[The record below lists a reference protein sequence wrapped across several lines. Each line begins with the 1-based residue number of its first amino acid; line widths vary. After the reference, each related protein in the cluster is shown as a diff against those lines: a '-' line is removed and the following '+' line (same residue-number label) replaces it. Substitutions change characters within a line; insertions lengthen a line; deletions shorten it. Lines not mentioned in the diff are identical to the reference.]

1 MKPGVSSLDLAVD
14 GLGGG
19 LLEFSLAAQVRCIAA
34 RYAAVGIRTAEPY
47 ALMAFKK
54 NILVIANV
62 TATSDELCS
71 NLIERAK
78 HELAAFT
85 ILVPA
90 TSAAGGHAAAQEQL
104 EAAVARLRGAG
115 LEASGSV
122 GHRDPIVAI
131 SEAWDPRHYDEI
143 VISTLPIGAS
153 KWLHAGLPERI
164 SKLTGTLVTHIVS
177 EPPRPAVEKGPPPRH
192 ADKGLG
198 PLTVLGWGGRHT
210 DKRAPD
216 ART

>member
-1 MKPGVSSLDLAVD
+1 MP
-14 GLGGG
+14 
-19 LLEFSLAAQVRCIAA
+19 
-34 RYAAVGIRTAEPY
+34 
-47 ALMAFKK
+47 FKK

-71 NLIERAK
+71 ILIERAK

-104 EAAVARLRGAG
+104 EAAVARLREAG

-122 GHRDPIVAI
+122 GDRDPIVAI

-143 VISTLPIGAS
+143 VMSTLPIGAS
-153 KWLHAGLPERI
+153 KWLRAGLPERI

-177 EPPRPAVEKGPPPRH
+177 EPPRASVEQGPPPRH

-198 PLTVLGWGGRHT
+198 PLTVLGWGGRHA

>member
-1 MKPGVSSLDLAVD
+1 
-14 GLGGG
+14 
-19 LLEFSLAAQVRCIAA
+19 
-34 RYAAVGIRTAEPY
+34 
-47 ALMAFKK
+47 MAFKK

-71 NLIERAK
+71 RLIERAQ
-78 HELAAFT
+78 HEPAAFT

-90 TSAAGGHAAAQEQL
+90 TSAAGGHATAQEQL

-115 LEASGSV
+115 LEASGTV
-122 GHRDPIVAI
+122 GHRDPVVAI

-143 VISTLPIGAS
+143 VMSTLPIGTS
-153 KWLHAGLPERI
+153 KWLRAGLPERI
-164 SKLTGTLVTHIVS
+164 SKLTGTVVTHIVS
-177 EPPRPAVEKGPPPRH
+177 EPPRARVEKGPVPQH
-192 ADKGLG
+192 AEKGLG

-210 DKRAPD
+210 DKRAPH

>member
-1 MKPGVSSLDLAVD
+1 MHV
-14 GLGGG
+14 
-19 LLEFSLAAQVRCIAA
+19 LLRPIQQGHRTSHADRSQGTGPAA
-34 RYAAVGIRTAEPY
+34 RYGAVGVGTAEPY

-71 NLIERAK
+71 RLIERAN
-78 HELAAFT
+78 HEPAAFT

-104 EAAVARLRGAG
+104 EAAIARLRGAG

-122 GHRDPIVAI
+122 GHPDPIVAT
-131 SEAWDPRHYDEI
+131 SEIWDPRHYDEI

-164 SKLTGTLVTHIVS
+164 SKLTGSLVTHIVS
-177 EPPRPAVEKGPPPRH
+177 DPPRH
-192 ADKGLG
+192 ADTALG

>member
-1 MKPGVSSLDLAVD
+1 
-14 GLGGG
+14 
-19 LLEFSLAAQVRCIAA
+19 
-34 RYAAVGIRTAEPY
+34 
-47 ALMAFKK
+47 MAFKK

-71 NLIERAK
+71 ILIERAK
-78 HELAAFT
+78 QELVAFT

-90 TSAAGGHAAAQEQL
+90 TSAAGGHAAAQEQV
-104 EAAVARLRGAG
+104 EAAVARLREAG

-122 GHRDPIVAI
+122 GDRDPIVAI

-143 VISTLPIGAS
+143 VMSTLPIGAS
-153 KWLHAGLPERI
+153 KWLRAGLPERI

-177 EPPRPAVEKGPPPRH
+177 EPPRAPVEQGSPPRH

-198 PLTVLGWGGRHT
+198 PLTVLGWGGRHA
-210 DKRAPD
+210 DKCPPD

>member
-1 MKPGVSSLDLAVD
+1 
-14 GLGGG
+14 
-19 LLEFSLAAQVRCIAA
+19 
-34 RYAAVGIRTAEPY
+34 
-47 ALMAFKK
+47 
-54 NILVIANV
+54 V

-71 NLIERAK
+71 ILIERAK

-104 EAAVARLRGAG
+104 EAAVACLRRSG

-122 GHRDPIVAI
+122 GDRDPIVAI

-143 VISTLPIGAS
+143 VMSTLPIGAS
-153 KWLHAGLPERI
+153 KWLRAGLPERI

-177 EPPRPAVEKGPPPRH
+177 EPPRAPVEQGPPPRH

-198 PLTVLGWGGRHT
+198 PLTVLGWGGRHA

-216 ART
+216 TRT